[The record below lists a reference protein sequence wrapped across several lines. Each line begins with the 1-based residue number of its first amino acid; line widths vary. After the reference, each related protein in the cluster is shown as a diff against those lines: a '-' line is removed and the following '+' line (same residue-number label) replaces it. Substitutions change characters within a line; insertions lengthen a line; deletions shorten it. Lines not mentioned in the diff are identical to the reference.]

1 MACAERA
8 KWTFAKLFSDLIL
21 SFHSTLPRAFKRGSA
36 LAPGDLARAIYAGCG
51 RFLHLPDSSQ
61 CPSLMVRPRYA
72 SHERTLTRVLDP
84 HRLHVDVKVSARY
97 HAALTKHAAWR
108 NVSVHTASRLLASLD
123 EVAEADAKCSTCS
136 RENSLCATYL
146 DVARCHN
153 ELSRLA
159 AVFRLNDNGWLA
171 AQRAHA
177 PQSAAASR
185 LVSLLGFCDDGEA
198 HALLFACPAL
208 ANTPSEQLFASVVKI
223 RSLLPPPA
231 DLVNVCCVCPWL
243 LALPTDGWSDAFVE
257 EALEVTSVAPHL
269 PASSHDTLVMSLLRC
284 SWDKWAFQWR
294 GSNIDGAPSPARQRS
309 PLTLYP

>member
-1 MACAERA
+1 M
-8 KWTFAKLFSDLIL
+8 
-21 SFHSTLPRAFKRGSA
+21 
-36 LAPGDLARAIYAGCG
+36 
-51 RFLHLPDSSQ
+51 
-61 CPSLMVRPRYA
+61 
-72 SHERTLTRVLDP
+72 
-84 HRLHVDVKVSARY
+84 KVSARY

-136 RENSLCATYL
+136 RDDSLCATYL

-159 AVFRLNDNGWLA
+159 AVFRLSENGWLA
-171 AQRAHA
+171 AQRANGL
-177 PQSAAASR
+177 QSAAASR

-208 ANTPSEQLFASVVKI
+208 GLSTPSEQLFASVVKL
-223 RSLLPPPA
+223 RSLLPPTA

-243 LALPTDGWSDAFVE
+243 LALPTDDWSAAFVE
-257 EALEVTSVAPHL
+257 EALEVTNSATHL

-294 GSNIDGAPSPARQRS
+294 GSNIDGAPPPARQRS
-309 PLTLYP
+309 PLSLLP